1 MFLLKPASFLYS
13 KFKLK
18 IEYFSINI
26 KLKLKFLEYRLV
38 KKRSGGLA
46 LTAVFKFLN
55 KKIYEIVT
63 AVFLFNLK
71 IKKEIFL
78 IKQDLKKFSKRK
90 NKYYKEVNRSSHKT
104 KKFYYLSRVLFWLL
118 LFFL

>member
-1 MFLLKPASFLYS
+1 MFLLKPASFFYS

-38 KKRSGGLA
+38 KKQSGGLV

-55 KKIYEIVT
+55 KKIYETIT

-78 IKQDLKKFSKRK
+78 IKQDLKKFFKKK
-90 NKYYKEVNRSSHKT
+90 NKYYKETNKNLYKT
-104 KKFYYLSRVLFWLL
+104 KNLYYLSKIQL
-118 LFFL
+118 